1 MYRTEANCLPHH
13 FKSVIHYNI
22 TQRYT
27 KCGPCLSNASRKL
40 ISETL
45 KKVGNLTNNYFTT
58 IRTQYRSETRIIINV
73 INFFTKM

>member
-1 MYRTEANCLPHH
+1 MYRVP

-27 KCGPCLSNASRKL
+27 KCGPLPFEYFQQTDFRNM
-40 ISETL
+40 

>member
-1 MYRTEANCLPHH
+1 MYRTEANCLPHPY
-13 FKSVIHYNI
+13 KSVIHYNI
-22 TQRYT
+22 TERYT

-58 IRTQYRSETRIIINV
+58 IPTKYRLKSRIINNAT
-73 INFFTKM
+73 NFFTKM